1 MAFIVVVSLTDNN
14 KYPTGIGNKL
24 LFGIEFLTVVL
35 FYSTDVAGKAT
46 AVHFTCLRGVCLPP
60 LWLLARINAR
70 TIYIRIIYAHAQ
82 YLRITM
88 EDKDNSYYTG

>member
-35 FYSTDVAGKAT
+35 FYSTDVA
-46 AVHFTCLRGVCLPP
+46 VERPPQFTSRVFEVSACCLCGYWRG
-60 LWLLARINAR
+60 
-70 TIYIRIIYAHAQ
+70 
-82 YLRITM
+82 
-88 EDKDNSYYTG
+88 